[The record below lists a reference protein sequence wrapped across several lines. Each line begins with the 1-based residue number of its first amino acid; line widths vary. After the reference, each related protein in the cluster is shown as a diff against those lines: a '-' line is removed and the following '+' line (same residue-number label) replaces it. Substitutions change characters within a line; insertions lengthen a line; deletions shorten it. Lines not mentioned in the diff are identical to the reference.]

1 MQANIARAQNAF
13 NRNVQSGLYGAGNH
27 VRRGPAALQATN
39 ELIMML
45 PIGVPRTIVEPGD
58 KPARIAFYRQLKQVN
73 YPNTSSMS
81 GFIAM
86 LGDMTETVENPLQ
99 DNISLRVFPIAE
111 FGLMLQFADLELDG
125 AANGPM
131 YLTNTIEINFP
142 VVDASNLMLG
152 ISVRDNNYPAYFKPS
167 VGALLANLMV
177 RFLLDPERSAPGP
190 IAAWLMDIRDETQT
204 DGIQP
209 RLQYGA
215 TARHCLEWLSLFL
228 QADPAR
234 VNHLVCR

>member
-13 NRNVQSGLYGAGNH
+13 NRNVQSGQYGAGNH
-27 VRRGPAALQATN
+27 ARRGPVALQATN

-45 PIGVPRTIVEPGD
+45 PIGGPRTIVEPGD
-58 KPARIAFYRQLKQVN
+58 KPGRIAHYRQIKQTHF
-73 YPNTSSMS
+73 PNTSEMA
-81 GFIAM
+81 GIIAM

-111 FGLMLQFADLELDG
+111 FGRLLGFADRELDG
-125 AANGPM
+125 VAGGAAV
-131 YLTNTIEINFP
+131 LSATIGISLP

-177 RFLLDPERSAPGP
+177 RFLLDPARSAPGP

-204 DGIQP
+204 NGIQP
-209 RLQYGA
+209 RVEYGA
-215 TARHCLEWLSLFL
+215 TARHCLEWLSQFL
-228 QADPAR
+228 LADPAR